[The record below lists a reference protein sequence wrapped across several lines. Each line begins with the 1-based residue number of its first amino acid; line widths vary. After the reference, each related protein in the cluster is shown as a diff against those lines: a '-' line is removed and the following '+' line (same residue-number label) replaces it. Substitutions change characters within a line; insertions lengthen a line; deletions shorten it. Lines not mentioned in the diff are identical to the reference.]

1 MLSHVDDDS
10 GVGSSVTGRN
20 EFLNST
26 GTRAIVVVM
35 MVVAGRNGCRDGS
48 TGGSQEGEE
57 S

>member
-35 MVVAGRNGCRDGS
+35 VVVVGRNGCRDGS
-48 TGGSQEGEE
+48 TGGSQEGKEG
-57 S
+57 